1 MTTVGLLCPGHAAE
15 DDFPRIEMLL
25 GTDVRLPLVH
35 ADMGEPERLAEGVAE
50 LRLAG
55 AECVVWASAS
65 GSFMYGWDG
74 AHEHTR
80 ALAVAAGLPASSTS
94 FAFAHAVRALGVGR
108 VAVAARYPRD
118 VTDRFVAFL
127 EAAGTEVVPGRG
139 SGPGGG
145 AAALAGAAAS
155 AGAAG
160 SAGSAGASGRPAAAP
175 AGAFGTAGEAADPD
189 AREADMREADTR
201 QADTREGVIELARSG
216 DHPDAEAVLLPDTAL
231 HTVAYLPELEEAL
244 GKPVLTANQVTVW
257 EGLRLTER
265 RARGRGLGTL
275 FAGPE

>member
-35 ADMGEPERLAEGVAE
+35 ADMGEPDRLAEGVAE

-127 EAAGTEVVPGRG
+127 EAAGIGVVPERG
-139 SGPGGG
+139 SGAAGGIT
-145 AAALAGAAAS
+145 AS
-155 AGAAG
+155 AAG
-160 SAGSAGASGRPAAAP
+160 STAPAA
-175 AGAFGTAGEAADPD
+175 G
-189 AREADMREADTR
+189 
-201 QADTREGVIELARSG
+201 
-216 DHPDAEAVLLPDTAL
+216 
-231 HTVAYLPELEEAL
+231 
-244 GKPVLTANQVTVW
+244 
-257 EGLRLTER
+257 
-265 RARGRGLGTL
+265 
-275 FAGPE
+275 

>member
-35 ADMGEPERLAEGVAE
+35 ADMAEPERLAEGVAE

-94 FAFAHAVRALGVGR
+94 FAFAHAVRALGVSR

-127 EAAGTEVVPGRG
+127 EAAGTEVVPDRG
-139 SGPGGG
+139 SG
-145 AAALAGAAAS
+145 AAGSAAPAGS

-160 SAGSAGASGRPAAAP
+160 
-175 AGAFGTAGEAADPD
+175 EAAELDGSGSG
-189 AREADMREADTR
+189 
-201 QADTREGVIELARSG
+201 TRERVMELARAG

-265 RARGRGLGTL
+265 RARVRGLGTL

>member
-35 ADMGEPERLAEGVAE
+35 ADMGEPDRLAEGVAE

-108 VAVAARYPRD
+108 VAVAAGYPRD

-127 EAAGTEVVPGRG
+127 KAAGTEVVSDGAG
-139 SGPGGG
+139 GPD
-145 AAALAGAAAS
+145 LAG
-155 AGAAG
+155 G
-160 SAGSAGASGRPAAAP
+160 P
-175 AGAFGTAGEAADPD
+175 AGDGGEADS
-189 AREADMREADTR
+189 REEVM
-201 QADTREGVIELARSG
+201 ELARAA
-216 DHPDAEAVLLPDTAL
+216 DHPDAQAVLLPDTAL
-231 HTVAYLPELEEAL
+231 HTVAYLPELEESL

-265 RARGRGLGTL
+265 RARGRGLGAL

>member
-1 MTTVGLLCPGHAAE
+1 MTTVGLVCPGHAAE

-35 ADMGEPERLAEGVAE
+35 ADMGEPDRLARGVEE

-65 GSFMYGWDG
+65 GSFLYGWEG

-94 FAFAHAVRALGVGR
+94 FAFAHAVRALGARR
-108 VAVAARYPRD
+108 VAVAAGYPQD

-127 EAAGTEVVPGRG
+127 EAAGIDVLP
-139 SGPGGG
+139 G
-145 AAALAGAAAS
+145 AAAGEAADGAADALAGAA
-155 AGAAG
+155 GD
-160 SAGSAGASGRPAAAP
+160 
-175 AGAFGTAGEAADPD
+175 GTGAGEDA
-189 AREADMREADTR
+189 ARERVM
-201 QADTREGVIELARSG
+201 ELARTG
-216 DHPDAEAVLLPDTAL
+216 DHPEAEAVLLPDTAL

-244 GKPVLTANQVTVW
+244 GKPELTAHQVTVW
-257 EGLRLTER
+257 EGLRLAER
-265 RARGRGLGTL
+265 RARAPRLGTL
-275 FAGPE
+275 FAGRE